1 MRTETLWPSHER
13 SLEVIGLDA
22 AYIMRCGGIESVHQQ
37 VKRLSKLSKD
47 NEMNGWMMNE
57 W

>member
-1 MRTETLWPSHER
+1 MRTETLWPSHEG

-22 AYIMRCGGIESVHQQ
+22 AYIVRCGGIESVHQQ
-37 VKRLSKLSKD
+37 VKGLSKLSKD
-47 NEMNGWMMNE
+47 NEVNGWPTNE